1 MQTLWCK
8 FVAFHVHLMTSQNE
22 RIFQGTEIKLRNKT
36 KWWANKINLT
46 IIIHFQQIINL
57 TITCIIHF
65 QQIICTCMCILET
78 GRSLVGSHISAPT
91 GVPSSTTTIRLMLPV
106 LLFNLVTVLLV
117 NDATYTNSWKD
128 KSFYESADIYA
139 VTFTLWNTNSIT
151 CKKKKK
157 KLRLHL
163 EINAQAPKGI
173 SQQYKLKRNIFI
185 EILQLSWFTVS

>member
-128 KSFYESADIYA
+128 RSFYESADIYA

-157 KLRLHL
+157 NCVY
-163 EINAQAPKGI
+163 I
-173 SQQYKLKRNIFI
+173 
-185 EILQLSWFTVS
+185 